1 MKQEMEISYCR
12 ELFQRFEPIGA
23 LKDGGVTRL
32 GYTDTEDQMHAL
44 FRKQAEQLGLHFCTD
59 EAGNDYAEN
68 TAGDAYLIGSHLDSV
83 IDGGRYDGVSGV
95 IAGLLIA
102 KRAKEEGL
110 QIPLR
115 IAAWRCEE
123 SSRFGCATI
132 GSSLVTGHQGSDQL
146 ADLKDSEG
154 ITLGQVFHE
163 RGYSLNPPLI
173 RNVRQYL
180 ELHIE
185 QGKSLESRN
194 LKAGIVTG
202 IAAPHRWNANIIGMA
217 DHSGATPMDLR
228 SDSLAAA
235 ADLILRVEQIGRQ
248 EPDSVATVGVI
259 HNEPNVM
266 NVVPG
271 NTRIGID
278 LRSAKLSHLEH
289 MDTCLKEKIAEIET
303 ERGVKIHLSSV
314 SRAEPVSLD
323 EQVEH
328 GLLQAAEK
336 LGISA
341 QYMISGAGHDAMMLA
356 DLVPTGMVFIP
367 CEKGISHN
375 RLEKADLKDVCL
387 GADIMYE
394 YLKGLEYAD

>member
-1 MKQEMEISYCR
+1 MEEEMEISYCR
-12 ELFQRFEPIGA
+12 ELFSMFEPVGA
-23 LKDGGVTRL
+23 LADGGVTRL
-32 GYTDTEDQMHAL
+32 GYTDTEDQMHRL
-44 FRKQAEQLGLHFCTD
+44 FIREAEKLGLRVFSD
-59 EAGNDYAEN
+59 EAGNDFAEN
-68 TAGDAYLIGSHLDSV
+68 TSEEAVLIGSHLDSV
-83 IDGGRYDGVSGV
+83 IDGGRYDGVAGV

-102 KRAKEEGL
+102 KKAEEDGL
-110 QIPLR
+110 PVPLR

-132 GSSLVTGHQGSDQL
+132 GSSLVTGHQESDCL
-146 ADLKDSEG
+146 ADLKDVNG
-154 ITLGQVFHE
+154 ITLGQVFQE
-163 RGYSLNPPLI
+163 RGYSLHPQKT

-202 IAAPHRWNANIIGMA
+202 IAAPHRWNAAIRGMA

-228 SDSLAAA
+228 ADSLAAA
-235 ADLILRVEQIGRQ
+235 AELILAVEQIGRN

-259 HNEPNVM
+259 HNAPNVM

-271 NTRIGID
+271 NTEIGID
-278 LRSAKLSHLEH
+278 LRSAEQNHLEH
-289 MDTCLKEKIAEIET
+289 MDELLKNAVKQIAE
-303 ERGVKIHLSSV
+303 ERGLQIELSPL
-314 SRAEPVSLD
+314 SRAEPVTLD
-323 EQVEH
+323 PEVEQ
-328 GLLQAAEK
+328 GLMKAAEK

-356 DLVPTGMVFIP
+356 DLFPTGMVFIP

-375 RLEKADLKDVCL
+375 RMEKADLNDVCR
-387 GADIMYE
+387 GAEIMYE

>member
-1 MKQEMEISYCR
+1 MEEAMEISYCR
-12 ELFQRFEPIGA
+12 KLFSMFEPVGA
-23 LKDGGVTRL
+23 LADGGVTRL
-32 GYTDTEDQMHAL
+32 GYTDTEDQMHRL
-44 FRKQAEQLGLHFCTD
+44 FIREAEKLGLHVFSD
-59 EAGNDYAEN
+59 EAGNDFAEN
-68 TAGDAYLIGSHLDSV
+68 TSEEAVLIGSHLDSV
-83 IDGGRYDGVSGV
+83 IDGGRYDGVAGV

-102 KRAKEEGL
+102 KKAEEDGL
-110 QIPLR
+110 PVPLR

-132 GSSLVTGHQGSDQL
+132 GSSLVTGHQESDRL
-146 ADLKDSEG
+146 ADLKDVNG
-154 ITLGQVFHE
+154 ITLRQVFQE
-163 RGYSLNPPLI
+163 RGYSLHPQKI

-185 QGKSLESRN
+185 QGKSLDSRK

-202 IAAPHRWNANIIGMA
+202 IAAPHRWNAAIRGMA

-235 ADLILRVEQIGRQ
+235 AELILAVEQIGRN

-259 HNEPNVM
+259 HNTPNVM

-271 NTRIGID
+271 NTEIGID
-278 LRSAKLSHLEH
+278 LRSAEQTHLEH
-289 MDTCLKEKIAEIET
+289 MDELLKNAVKQIAE
-303 ERGVKIHLSSV
+303 ERGLQIELSPI
-314 SRAEPVSLD
+314 SRAEPVTLD
-323 EQVEH
+323 SGVEQ
-328 GLLQAAEK
+328 GLMKAAEK
-336 LGISA
+336 LGIPA

-356 DLVPTGMVFIP
+356 DLFPTGMVFIP

-375 RLEKADLKDVCL
+375 RMEKADLNDVCR
-387 GADIMYE
+387 GAEIMYE

>member
-1 MKQEMEISYCR
+1 MGDQQVVVLPDQADRALRAEVDI
-12 ELFQRFEPIGA
+12 RFIDDDDVIGIA
-23 LKDGGVTRL
+23 QKDPLDLWLVFPLHEVDHTDLLADCKPNYGGVSEARKL
-32 GYTDTEDQMHAL
+32 RTE
-44 FRKQAEQLGLHFCTD
+44 
-59 EAGNDYAEN
+59 AEN
-68 TAGDAYLIGSHLDSV
+68 LGKVASLEGVCDRLIGRGESCERDEVRKSLGWSLPTV
-83 IDGGRYDGVSGV
+83 RRW
-95 IAGLLIA
+95 L
-102 KRAKEEGL
+102 
-110 QIPLR
+110 
-115 IAAWRCEE
+115 EE

-235 ADLILRVEQIGRQ
+235 AELILRVEQIGRQ

-314 SRAEPVSLD
+314 SNLLALMTILAQSLLTL
-323 EQVEH
+323 VCGH
-328 GLLQAAEK
+328 LVALLFLSVWHSCE
-336 LGISA
+336 
-341 QYMISGAGHDAMMLA
+341 M
-356 DLVPTGMVFIP
+356 FI
-367 CEKGISHN
+367 
-375 RLEKADLKDVCL
+375 
-387 GADIMYE
+387 
-394 YLKGLEYAD
+394 

>member
-1 MKQEMEISYCR
+1 MKEEMEISYCT
-12 ELFQRFEPIGA
+12 ELFQIFEPVGA
-23 LKDGGVTRL
+23 LEDGGVTRL
-32 GYTDTEDQMHAL
+32 GYTETEDQMHHL
-44 FRKQAEQLGLHFCTD
+44 FCEEAGKLGLHVFSD
-59 EAGNDYAEN
+59 EAGNDFAEN
-68 TAGDAYLIGSHLDSV
+68 TPGDAVLIGSHLDSV

-95 IAGLLIA
+95 IAGLMIA
-102 KRAKEEGL
+102 KRAKEEGFP
-110 QIPLR
+110 IPLR

-132 GSSLVTGHQGSDQL
+132 GSSLVTGHQESNRL
-146 ADLKDSEG
+146 SDLKDVNG
-154 ITLGQVFHE
+154 ITLGQIFQE
-163 RGYSLNPPLI
+163 RGYSLHPQRI
-173 RNVRQYL
+173 RNVLQYL

-185 QGKSLESRN
+185 QGRSLESRN

-202 IAAPHRWNANIIGMA
+202 IAAPHRWNADIIGMA

-228 SDSLAAA
+228 ADSLAAA
-235 ADLILRVEQIGRQ
+235 AELILAAEQIGRN

-278 LRSAKLSHLEH
+278 LRSARRNHLDR
-289 MDTCLKEKIAEIET
+289 MDELLKQKAGKIAE
-303 ERGVKIHLSSV
+303 ERGLKIVLSPI
-314 SRAEPVSLD
+314 SRAEPVTLD
-323 EQVEH
+323 SGAEQ
-328 GLLQAAEK
+328 GLMNAADK
-336 LGISA
+336 LGIPA

-367 CEKGISHN
+367 CVKGISHN
-375 RLEKADLKDVCL
+375 RMEKADLSDVCR
-387 GADIMYE
+387 GAEIMYE